1 MANNQLNQRLRGSL
15 VALITPMHPDGSIDW
30 PALEGLINWHIEQG
44 TDGIIPV
51 GTTGESA
58 TLAVDEHLEF
68 IEKTVAAVA
77 GRVPVIA
84 GTGANSTAEAIH
96 LTRQAEAAGADAC
109 LSVVPYY
116 NKPTQEGLFRHFT
129 AIADATTLPV
139 VLYNVPPRTACD
151 MLPETVAR
159 LAVHERIVGIKEAC
173 GDAERV
179 GELMPVVPEDFVV
192 LSGEDA
198 QTLRML
204 ELGAVGTIS
213 VTANVVPAL
222 MSEFCAAFL
231 AGRTDEARAL
241 DERLQPLHAALF
253 VEPSPQPT
261 KWALH
266 EMGRIEPGIR
276 LPLIEL
282 SEAARPGLVACLKDI
297 GALS

>member
-1 MANNQLNQRLRGSL
+1 MIRERLRGSL
-15 VALITPMHPDGSIDW
+15 VALITPMHDDGSVDW
-30 PALEGLINWHIEQG
+30 PALERLIEWHLEQG
-44 TDGIIPV
+44 THGIVPV

-58 TLAVDEHLEF
+58 TLAVDEHLAVVA
-68 IEKTVAAVA
+68 KTVEVVG
-77 GRVPVIA
+77 GRVPVVA
-84 GTGANSTAEAIH
+84 GTGANATAEAIH

-116 NKPTQEGLFRHFT
+116 NKPTQEGLYRHFT
-129 AIADATTLPV
+129 AIAEATSLPV

-151 MLPETVAR
+151 MVAETVGR
-159 LAVHERIVGIKEAC
+159 LAGQEGIIAIKEAC

-179 GELMPVVPEDFVV
+179 GELKAVVPDDFII

-198 QTLRML
+198 QTLRMM

-213 VTANVVPAL
+213 VTANVLPNL
-222 MSEFCAAFL
+222 MAEFCNAFL
-231 AGRTDEARAL
+231 SGDETRAREL
-241 DERLQPLHAALF
+241 DAQLQPIHEILF
-253 VEPSPQPT
+253 VEPSPQAT

-266 EMGRIEPGIR
+266 EMGRIERGIR

-282 SEAARPGLVACLKDI
+282 SDANRGELQARLRTV